1 VVVIN
6 LRADAPGADPVYLGL
21 TLGVQRVLVR
31 RRARALA
38 PA

>member
-1 VVVIN
+1 VDVIN
-6 LRADAPGADPVYLGL
+6 LRADAPGADPVCLGL

-31 RRARALA
+31 RRALA